1 MAVKKLRL
9 DGIGNYAEDV
19 IEEVVDFGAANLLTK
34 LKGQDVPIRE
44 GIMRNRW
51 KIRKVSNL
59 ESDLIN
65 NLEYAEPVTFGT
77 NLPPTWKNGYQLSK
91 ADLSPIPKDWA
102 TRLIEQTE
110 RNMMKELRS
119 L

>member
-1 MAVKKLRL
+1 MAVKKIRL

-19 IEEVVDFGAANLLTK
+19 IEQVVDFGAVNLLGK
-34 LKGQDVPIRE
+34 LKGQNVPIRE
-44 GIMRNRW
+44 VIMRNTW

-77 NLPPTWKNGYQLSK
+77 NLPPTWKNGYQLTT
-91 ADLSPIPKDWA
+91 ADGTPIPKEWA
-102 TRLIEQTE
+102 SIAIEKTK
-110 RNMMKELRS
+110 RDILKELRS

>member
-1 MAVKKLRL
+1 MAIKKLRL

-34 LKGQDVPIRE
+34 LKGQNVPIRE

>member
-51 KIRKVSNL
+51 KPRKVSNL

-77 NLPPTWKNGYQLSK
+77 NLPPTWKNGYQLTT
-91 ADLSPIPKDWA
+91 ADKTPIPKEWA
-102 TRLIEQTE
+102 SIAIEKTK
-110 RNMMKELRS
+110 RDTMKELRS

>member
-19 IEEVVDFGAANLLTK
+19 IEQVVDFGAVNLLGK
-34 LKGQDVPIRE
+34 LKGQNVPIDE
-44 GIMRNRW
+44 GIMRNTW

-91 ADLSPIPKDWA
+91 SDNTPVPKDWA
-102 TRLIEQTE
+102 NRLIEKTK
-110 RNMMKELRS
+110 RDILKEAGK
-119 L
+119 

>member
-77 NLPPTWKNGYQLSK
+77 NLPPTWKNGYQLSE
-91 ADLSPIPKDWA
+91 ADGTPIPKDWA
-102 TRLIEQTE
+102 KRFIDQTI
-110 RNMMKELRS
+110 NIMKKEAGK
-119 L
+119 

>member
-1 MAVKKLRL
+1 
-9 DGIGNYAEDV
+9 
-19 IEEVVDFGAANLLTK
+19 
-34 LKGQDVPIRE
+34 
-44 GIMRNRW
+44 MRNRW

-77 NLPPTWKNGYQLSK
+77 NLPPSWKNGYHLTTAEGK
-91 ADLSPIPKDWA
+91 EIPKDWA

>member
-34 LKGQDVPIRE
+34 LKGQDVPIKE
-44 GIMRNRW
+44 GTMRNRW

-77 NLPPTWKNGYQLSK
+77 NLPPSLKNGYQLTTAEGK
-91 ADLSPIPKDWA
+91 EIPKDWA

>member
-77 NLPPTWKNGYQLSK
+77 NLPPTWKNGSAYSK
-91 ADLSPIPKDWA
+91 LFIRSDSKFD
-102 TRLIEQTE
+102 TFLIFHVFLIMPSSIGTF
-110 RNMMKELRS
+110 
-119 L
+119 